1 MSVNNGGA
9 GREDPDA
16 VLLKATK
23 VYSNSEKAKTENAAE
38 PDIKKIRRVNKPR
51 QWLINSQTME
61 NNKQD

>member
-38 PDIKKIRRVNKPR
+38 YQKNTK
-51 QWLINSQTME
+51 S
-61 NNKQD
+61 